1 MRAGSVNGIR
11 YICNDYNELT
21 GAGARIVT
29 PARGPPGFRIP
40 SRFRG
45 PPRGGRLTAESF
57 TFTPAPPI
65 MPAMASDDSG
75 ERLKLLETEIERR
88 LSERFAALREEFD
101 RLRLEADRR
110 WFGFLERFDQ
120 DLKGVVPAELLGAG
134 EAPRLVER
142 KGLVSAESVRALD
155 LATTQ
160 VDVLHKFL
168 DECRRY
174 CSRAALLVSRGGSIG
189 AWKAV
194 GFSQSG
200 GDDEAVR
207 QISMPMVE
215 GGLLS
220 RVMTGNALRLHASNE
235 MSSLLRATR
244 VADGVAIPMVVREK
258 ISGALYADVVVGDE
272 GKFDPEALGLLT
284 FMAGLLVDRLASRK
298 LKPAPALRPPE
309 AAKKAEPAGMWMEPG
324 AAEAEAAAPA
334 VEVSAPPA
342 PAMGGPLAPPAP
354 RVEERPSPEPTFV
367 APDAAVKPPAEP
379 GRRLAGPLADASSG
393 DERREEARR
402 FARLLVSE
410 IKLYNERAVLEGRDR
425 GNLYERLRDDID
437 RSRQMYEERIPQDV
451 RSGTNYF
458 YEELVQILA
467 DGRPEALGL

>member
-1 MRAGSVNGIR
+1 
-11 YICNDYNELT
+11 
-21 GAGARIVT
+21 
-29 PARGPPGFRIP
+29 
-40 SRFRG
+40 
-45 PPRGGRLTAESF
+45 
-57 TFTPAPPI
+57 
-65 MPAMASDDSG
+65 MASIDAE
-75 ERLKLLETEIERR
+75 ERLKLLETEIQRR
-88 LSERFAALREEFD
+88 LSERFSALREEFD
-101 RLRLEADRR
+101 RMRLESDRR

-120 DLKGVVPAELLGAG
+120 DLKGVVPVELLSGDGAK
-134 EAPRLVER
+134 LVER
-142 KGLVSAESVRALD
+142 KGFVAAEAVRALD

-168 DECRRY
+168 DECRRH
-174 CSRAALLVSRGGSIG
+174 CSRAALLVARGGSIG

-194 GFSQSG
+194 GFSQHG

-207 QISMPMVE
+207 QISMPMAE

-220 RVMTGNALRLHASNE
+220 RVMTGNALRLHPSNE

-244 VADGVAIPMVVREK
+244 IADGVAIPMVVREK
-258 ISGALYADVVVGDE
+258 ISGALYADCVVGDE
-272 GKFDPEALGLLT
+272 EKFDPEALGLLT

-298 LKPAPALRPPE
+298 LKPAPALRELEP
-309 AAKKAEPAGMWMEPG
+309 AKKAEPAGMWMDSG
-324 AAEAEAAAPA
+324 SAAPA
-334 VEVSAPPA
+334 GEPPAAEEVDPGAPPA
-342 PAMGGPLAPPAP
+342 PGMGLGGPLAAGPAATSRP
-354 RVEERPSPEPTFV
+354 EERPAPEPAFT
-367 APDAAVKPPAEP
+367 APESASKPASEAA
-379 GRRLAGPLADASSG
+379 RRLAGPLADASSG

-410 IKLYNERAVLEGRDR
+410 IKLYNERAVLEGRDH

-451 RSGTNYF
+451 RSGTNFF

>member
-1 MRAGSVNGIR
+1 MAPH
-11 YICNDYNELT
+11 D
-21 GAGARIVT
+21 
-29 PARGPPGFRIP
+29 
-40 SRFRG
+40 
-45 PPRGGRLTAESF
+45 AE
-57 TFTPAPPI
+57 
-65 MPAMASDDSG
+65 
-75 ERLKLLETEIERR
+75 ERLKLLESEIERR
-88 LSERFAALREEFD
+88 LAERFAALREEFD
-101 RLRLEADRR
+101 RMRLESDRR

-120 DLKGVVPAELLGAG
+120 DLKGVVPAELLSGEGAKF
-134 EAPRLVER
+134 VER
-142 KGLVSAESVRALD
+142 KGLVSADAVRALD
-155 LATTQ
+155 QATTQ

-174 CSRAALLVSRGGSIG
+174 CSRAALLVARGGSIG

-194 GFSQSG
+194 GFSQHG

-207 QISMPMVE
+207 QISMPVAE

-235 MSSLLRATR
+235 MSSLLRAAR

-258 ISGALYADVVVGDE
+258 ISGALYADVVLGDE
-272 GKFDPEALGLLT
+272 EKFDPEALGLLT

-298 LKPAPALRPPE
+298 LKPAPALRTPE
-309 AAKKAEPAGMWMEPG
+309 AAKKAEPAGMWMESGP
-324 AAEAEAAAPA
+324 AAPADEPPMAEAAEPA
-334 VEVSAPPA
+334 
-342 PAMGGPLAPPAP
+342 
-354 RVEERPSPEPTFV
+354 
-367 APDAAVKPPAEP
+367 AARAEARPPAEP
-379 GRRLAGPLADASSG
+379 TFMAPEPAVKTALDAGRRLAGPLADAASG

-410 IKLYNERAVLEGRDR
+410 IKLYNERAVLEGRDH

-451 RSGTNYF
+451 RTGTNYF